1 MKHKA
6 LYLLKSVI
14 GGGKSFCF
22 ALTLSSLTLPLAF
35 ASCEREAIDPADSF
49 DTRTPTDS
57 TKAAGGDGATV
68 DVDTTWA
75 GINDVNFDELPP
87 SFTIPDSIP
96 VGDAGEAA

>member
-6 LYLLKSVI
+6 LYLLKKCYRV
-14 GGGKSFCF
+14 GKSFCF

-35 ASCEREAIDPADSF
+35 ACEREAIEPTDSF
-49 DTRTPTDS
+49 DTRTLTDS

-75 GINDVNFDELPP
+75 DTIDVNFDELPP
-87 SFTIPDSIP
+87 SFVIPDSIP